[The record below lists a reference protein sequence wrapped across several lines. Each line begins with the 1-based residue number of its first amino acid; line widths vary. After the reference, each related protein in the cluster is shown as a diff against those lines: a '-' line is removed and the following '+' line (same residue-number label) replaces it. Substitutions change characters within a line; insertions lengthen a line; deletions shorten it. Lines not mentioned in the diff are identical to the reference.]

1 MSKILTGD
9 RPTGQLHLGHYVG
22 SLKNRVMLQHQ
33 HEQTILVADSQA
45 LTDNMGNPQKIKDN
59 VIEVVKD
66 YIASGIEPEKTTICL
81 QSKLPAIAELTLM
94 YLNLVTVS
102 RLERN
107 PTISNEI
114 KARNFGRDIPAG
126 FLIYPVAQAADIT
139 AFNAQLVPV
148 GEDQLPLIE
157 QANEVVKKLNN
168 QIGFNL
174 LHDIKPL
181 LSNVPRLPSLDGQ
194 SKMSKS
200 SGNTITLTSSFKD
213 IQKSVNMMFTDPTHI
228 KVSDPGRVEGNVVFS
243 FLDAFDEDID
253 ELSNLKAFYIKG
265 GLGDSVLKKRLI
277 DILENVISPIREKRE
292 YLNNHQDYIWEILKK
307 GTEKAKQ
314 ETQFNVDIIR
324 RSFGYFDF

>member
-33 HEQTILVADSQA
+33 HNQTILVADSQA
-45 LTDNMGNPQKIKDN
+45 LTDNMGNPQKVRDN

-66 YIASGIEPEKTTICL
+66 YLASGIDPNKTTICL

-114 KARNFGRDIPAG
+114 KSRNFGRDIPAG
-126 FLIYPVAQAADIT
+126 FLVYPVAQAADIT

-157 QANEVVKKLNN
+157 QANEVVKKLNTH
-168 QIGFNL
+168 IGFDL
-174 LHDIKPL
+174 LHHIKPI
-181 LSNVPRLPSLDGQ
+181 LSNVSRLPSLDGQ
-194 SKMSKS
+194 GKMSKS
-200 SGNTITLTSSFKD
+200 SGNTIALNSSFKD

-243 FLDAFDEDID
+243 FLDAFDEDVE
-253 ELSNLKAFYIKG
+253 ELANLKEFYKKG
-265 GLGDSVLKKRLI
+265 GLGDSILKKRLI
-277 DILENVISPIREKRE
+277 NILEEVIAPIRKKRE
-292 YLNNHQDYIWEILKK
+292 YLDKNQDYVLDILKK
-307 GTEKAKQ
+307 GTEKAMH
-314 ETQFNVDIIR
+314 ETQINVDIIR
-324 RSFGYFDF
+324 KSFGYFDF